1 MISCASYGLST
12 LSWHWHYKSRAMKWT
27 RNNFFIPYLLGLFRT
42 FLHIFVLL
50 HLFIN
55 DGNDIMLRLCLYSTL
70 KKIDLNHPTFP
81 TIFSGR
87 LTLIIRQFLPHFHV
101 NHKPQFANFCL
112 TENMH
117 MNDWLFRCLTV
128 HNYTINAHDL
138 LKLYNT
144 ILKPSSTCT
153 K

>member
-1 MISCASYGLST
+1 VPATVCRLYPDMDIINHEQWNEHATTSLYPTCWVYSGHSYIYLSY
-12 LSWHWHYKSRAMKWT
+12 SIY
-27 RNNFFIPYLLGLFRT
+27 
-42 FLHIFVLL
+42 
-50 HLFIN
+50 FIN

-70 KKIDLNHPTFP
+70 KKIDVNHPTFP
-81 TIFSGR
+81 TIFSRR

-117 MNDWLFRCLTV
+117 INDWLFRCFMV
-128 HNYTINAHDL
+128 HNYIINAHDL

-144 ILKPSSTCT
+144 IVKPSSTCT